1 MAGGRAGA
9 RAVVGSSWPRAR
21 RRRPEFR
28 ESRIRTTQG
37 SSWRRKRILS
47 RLQARPDLP
56 KSSRVMPARALVL
69 LKVLATADHLA
80 EPARHN
86 VVGAPVA
93 VPGQD
98 LLRGPHSL
106 AQVRTGDRPQ
116 LALSAPES
124 ARPHLRPS
132 PQASTYHLVV
142 LFDDRSCPR
151 ASKGKAALP
160 QAERLARRAQAT
172 ASRGWARGRSS
183 SRERGRST
191 RCRRG
196 VYLRRQVVLRLQVR
210 SKVSS
215 LGPDHLRPEKLTDVE
230 ADGAGEVA
238 DRQGVQECDGVVAH
252 LIVGSRRAV
261 GKQVNDGARARS
273 NPALRRL
280 QLEPK
285 ARVRGGALLQR
296 HLKKCRQWTE
306 TLSLVVRFP
315 AVSLARRWL
324 RGTPTH
330 LSTAVQRE

>member
-151 ASKGKAALP
+151 ASKGKA
-160 QAERLARRAQAT
+160 
-172 ASRGWARGRSS
+172 
-183 SRERGRST
+183 
-191 RCRRG
+191 
-196 VYLRRQVVLRLQVR
+196 V
-210 SKVSS
+210 
-215 LGPDHLRPEKLTDVE
+215 H
-230 ADGAGEVA
+230 
-238 DRQGVQECDGVVAH
+238 
-252 LIVGSRRAV
+252 
-261 GKQVNDGARARS
+261 
-273 NPALRRL
+273 
-280 QLEPK
+280 PK
-285 ARVRGGALLQR
+285 PSD
-296 HLKKCRQWTE
+296 
-306 TLSLVVRFP
+306 SLVVRRRRRAGVGLGAGRAAASGVEAP
-315 AVSLARRWL
+315 AADEVSICADKWFFDCRSGPRSARL
-324 RGTPTH
+324 GPTI
-330 LSTAVQRE
+330 SGQRN